1 MRSRSCAILRDSPA
15 CARARASA
23 VRTAIKCSPESED
36 AVIFANSRAQDN
48 KGLLSDQAVEM
59 DRRFQ
64 QKHARLLPPPGA
76 THPEGGASAAL
87 AGWGFAGDLPRIPAS

>member
-23 VRTAIKCSPESED
+23 VRGAIKSSPENEGV
-36 AVIFANSRAQDN
+36 VIFANSRAQDN
-48 KGLLSDQAVEM
+48 KGLLSDHAVEM

-64 QKHARLLPPPGA
+64 QKHARLLPPAGTPTQKAARQRRSQSAVSPA
-76 THPEGGASAAL
+76 TLMNA
-87 AGWGFAGDLPRIPAS
+87 